1 MKQIF
6 AMLFAVLVFIVAVA
20 AEAATLRP
28 EAIIEGHQVTLGDL
42 FDGLPPDQ
50 AVTAIA
56 RAPAL
61 GQSVALDARWLLR
74 LARAH
79 GIAWD
84 AGLSPARIVVS
95 RPSHRLDRAAI
106 TGAVR
111 ASLAADML
119 GDRFELA
126 FDNRSLEAHL
136 PIDLTPTMA
145 VENLTFDS
153 ASGRFAGTVVAPAG
167 ATPVVRIAVSG
178 RATRILEIPVLL
190 RRLRPGDVI
199 SDADIGT
206 IDLPAN
212 RVANDVALDAADL
225 AGLSPRRSLAANVP
239 VRLTDLRQPVV
250 VHRGEAVTML
260 LRSGALTISAR
271 GKALEDGARNALVR
285 VVNTDSNRTIEA
297 EVVGPGTVLV
307 RGFSSLAAA
316 N

>member
-20 AEAATLRP
+20 AEAATLRA
-28 EAIIEGHQVTLGDL
+28 EAIIESSQVTLGDL
-42 FDGLPPDQ
+42 FDELPPHQ
-50 AVTAIA
+50 AATAIA

-61 GQSVALDARWLLR
+61 GQSVSLDARWLIR

-79 GIAWD
+79 GIDWD
-84 AGLSPARIVVS
+84 ASLSPARIVVS
-95 RPSHRLDRAAI
+95 RPSHRLDRATI
-106 TGAVR
+106 TAAVR
-111 ASLAADML
+111 ASLAVDL
-119 GDRFELA
+119 FGERFELT
-126 FDNRSLEAHL
+126 FDNRTLEAHL
-136 PIDLTPTMA
+136 PIEEAPTIA
-145 VENLTFDS
+145 VDNLTFDP

-167 ATPVVRIAVSG
+167 QTPVVRIAVSG
-178 RATRILEIPVLL
+178 RATRILEVPVLL
-190 RRLRPGDVI
+190 RRLRPGEVI

-206 IDLPAN
+206 IDMAAN

-225 AGLSPRRSLAANVP
+225 EGLSPRRSLAANAP
-239 VRLTDLRQPVV
+239 VRLTDLRRPVV

-297 EVVGPGTVLV
+297 EVAGPGTVLV